1 MVVYRVKPSIQKPII
16 LLDLNTLPRY
26 ICPMS
31 SRLHIYNTL
40 TKQTEEFQPIDPPFV
55 GMYLCGPTV
64 YGDPHLGH
72 SRGAV
77 MMDVLFRYLTHSEY
91 KVRYVRNITDVG
103 HLLND
108 ADEGEDKIGKIA
120 KANKVEPMEVAQQYT
135 NAYHNALK
143 QMNVLSPSIEPRA
156 SGHIIEQIEMISEI
170 IKNGFAYESNGSV
183 YFDVLKYAD
192 TNDYGK
198 LSGRKIEDLIAGAG
212 EERRSLEGQEEKKNP
227 NDFALWKKATPEHIM
242 KWNSPWSEG
251 FPGWHIEC
259 SAMSDKYLGK
269 QFDIHAGGMDL
280 LFPHHESEIAQS
292 HSCGRSTPRYWMHN
306 NMITIN
312 GQKMAKSLNNG
323 VLIEE
328 LFSGNHHLLE
338 QAYSPMTLRFFL
350 LQAHYRSTLDFSN
363 EALQAAEKGFQRLM
377 NAAAKADGLLTS
389 ENSDMDV
396 QAWADKLYEQMN
408 NDMATPQVIATLFES
423 AKWINEIDAK
433 KLSISSED
441 KVLLK
446 NTFFNFT
453 FNILGLVNEDAGNN
467 EALDGVMNMVLDIR
481 KSAKE
486 NKDWT
491 TADKIRDGLKEA
503 GVEVMDGKEGS
514 THKLN

>member
-1 MVVYRVKPSIQKPII
+1 
-16 LLDLNTLPRY
+16 
-26 ICPMS
+26 MS
-31 SRLHIYNTL
+31 SRLHLYNSL
-40 TKQTEEFQPIDPPFV
+40 TKQTEEFKPINTPYV

-72 SRGAV
+72 SRGAI
-77 MMDVLFRYLTHSEY
+77 MMDVLFRYLTHLNF

-108 ADEGEDKIGKIA
+108 ADEGEDKIGQIA
-120 KANKVEPMEVAQQYT
+120 KANRIEPMEVAQQYT
-135 NAYHNALK
+135 NAYHHVLQ
-143 QMNVLSPSIEPRA
+143 QMNVLPPSIEPRA
-156 SGHIIEQIEMISEI
+156 SGHILEQIEMIQEI

-183 YFDVLKYAD
+183 YFDVLKYAE

-198 LSGRKIEDLIAGAG
+198 LSGRKLEDLMAGAG
-212 EERRSLEGQEEKKNP
+212 QERRNLEGQEEKKNP
-227 NDFALWKKATPEHIM
+227 NDFALWKKASKEHIM

-259 SAMSDKYLGK
+259 SAMSEKYLGK

-280 LFPHHESEIAQS
+280 LFPHHESEIAQTTA
-292 HSCGRSTPRYWMHN
+292 CGCSTPSYWIHN

-328 LFSGNHHLLE
+328 LFSGNHHLLD

-363 EALQAAEKGFQRLM
+363 EALQAAEKGFQRMM
-377 NAAAKADGLLTS
+377 NAAAKSESLPTADV
-389 ENSDMDV
+389 SDMNV
-396 QAWADKLYEQMN
+396 SAWKDKLYEQMN
-408 NDMATPQVIATLFES
+408 NDMATPQVIATLFEA

-433 KLSISSED
+433 KQTISAED
-441 KVLLK
+441 KAILHE
-446 NTFFNFT
+446 TFHVFT
-453 FNILGLVNEDAGNN
+453 FGMLGLASEAAGNN
-467 EALDGVMNMVLDIR
+467 EALNGVMKLVLDIR

-486 NKDWT
+486 NKDWPM
-491 TADKIRDGLKEA
+491 ADKIRDGLKEA
-503 GVEVMDGKEGS
+503 GVEVMDSKEGS
-514 THKLN
+514 TYKLN

>member
-1 MVVYRVKPSIQKPII
+1 
-16 LLDLNTLPRY
+16 
-26 ICPMS
+26 MS
-31 SRLHIYNTL
+31 SRLHLYNSL
-40 TKQTEEFQPIDPPFV
+40 TKQTEEFKPINTPYV

-72 SRGAV
+72 SRGAI
-77 MMDVLFRYLTHSEY
+77 MMDVLFRYLTHLNF

-108 ADEGEDKIGKIA
+108 ADEGEDKIGQIA
-120 KANKVEPMEVAQQYT
+120 KANRIEPMEVAQQYA
-135 NAYHNALK
+135 NAYHHVLQ
-143 QMNVLSPSIEPRA
+143 QMNVLPPSIEPRA
-156 SGHIIEQIEMISEI
+156 SGHILEQIEMIQEI

-183 YFDVLKYAD
+183 YFDVLKYAE

-198 LSGRKIEDLIAGAG
+198 LSGRKLEDLMAGAG
-212 EERRSLEGQEEKKNP
+212 QERRNLEGQEEKKNP
-227 NDFALWKKATPEHIM
+227 NDFALWKKASKEHIM

-259 SAMSDKYLGK
+259 SAMSEKYLGK

-280 LFPHHESEIAQS
+280 LFPHHESEIAQTTA
-292 HSCGRSTPRYWMHN
+292 CGCSTPSYWIHN

-328 LFSGNHHLLE
+328 LFSGNHHLLD

-363 EALQAAEKGFQRLM
+363 EALQAAEKGFQRMM
-377 NAAAKADGLLTS
+377 NAAAKSESLPTADV
-389 ENSDMDV
+389 SDMNV
-396 QAWADKLYEQMN
+396 SAWKDKLYEQMN
-408 NDMATPQVIATLFES
+408 NDMATPQVIATLFEA

-433 KLSISSED
+433 KQTISAED
-441 KVLLK
+441 KAILHE
-446 NTFFNFT
+446 TFHVFT
-453 FNILGLVNEDAGNN
+453 FGMLGLASEAAGNN
-467 EALDGVMNMVLDIR
+467 EALNGVMKLVLDIR
-481 KSAKE
+481 KAAKE
-486 NKDWT
+486 NKDWPM
-491 TADKIRDGLKEA
+491 ADKIRDGLKEA
-503 GVEVMDGKEGS
+503 GIEVMDGKEGS
-514 THKLN
+514 TYKLN

>member
-1 MVVYRVKPSIQKPII
+1 
-16 LLDLNTLPRY
+16 
-26 ICPMS
+26 MS
-31 SRLHIYNTL
+31 SRLHLYNSL
-40 TKQTEEFQPIDPPFV
+40 TKQTEEFKPINTPYV

-72 SRGAV
+72 SRGAI
-77 MMDVLFRYLTHSEY
+77 MMDVLFRYLTHLNF

-108 ADEGEDKIGKIA
+108 ADEGEDKIGQIA
-120 KANKVEPMEVAQQYT
+120 KANRIEPMEVAQQYA
-135 NAYHNALK
+135 NAYHHVLQ
-143 QMNVLSPSIEPRA
+143 QMNVLPPSIEPRA
-156 SGHIIEQIEMISEI
+156 SGHILEQIEMIQEI

-183 YFDVLKYAD
+183 YFDVLKYAE

-198 LSGRKIEDLIAGAG
+198 LSGRKLEDLMAGAG
-212 EERRSLEGQEEKKNP
+212 QERRNLEGQEEKKNP
-227 NDFALWKKATPEHIM
+227 NDFALWKKASKEHIM

-259 SAMSDKYLGK
+259 SAMSEKYLGK

-280 LFPHHESEIAQS
+280 LFPHHESEIAQTTA
-292 HSCGRSTPRYWMHN
+292 CGCSTPSYWIHN

-328 LFSGNHHLLE
+328 LFSGNHHLLD

-363 EALQAAEKGFQRLM
+363 EALQAAEKGFQRMM
-377 NAAAKADGLLTS
+377 NAAAKSESLPTADV
-389 ENSDMDV
+389 SDMNV
-396 QAWADKLYEQMN
+396 SAWKDKLYEQMN
-408 NDMATPQVIATLFES
+408 NDMATPQVIATLFEA

-433 KLSISSED
+433 KQTISAED
-441 KVLLK
+441 KAILHE
-446 NTFFNFT
+446 TFHVFT
-453 FNILGLVNEDAGNN
+453 FGMLGLASEAAGNN
-467 EALDGVMNMVLDIR
+467 VALNGVMKLVLDIR

-486 NKDWT
+486 NKDWP

-503 GVEVMDGKEGS
+503 GIEVMDGKEGS
-514 THKLN
+514 TYKLN

>member
-1 MVVYRVKPSIQKPII
+1 
-16 LLDLNTLPRY
+16 
-26 ICPMS
+26 MS
-31 SRLHIYNTL
+31 FRLHLYNTVS
-40 TKQTEEFQPIDPPFV
+40 KKSEEFQPLDPPFV

-77 MMDVLFRYLTHSEY
+77 MMDVLFRYLNHLDY

-120 KANKVEPMEVAQQYT
+120 KANKIEPMEVAQQYT
-135 NAYHNALK
+135 NAYHQALQK
-143 QMNVLSPSIEPRA
+143 MNVLPPSIEPRA
-156 SGHIIEQIEMISEI
+156 SGHIIEQIEMVQEI
-170 IKNGFAYESNGSV
+170 VDAGFAYESNGSV
-183 YFDVLKYAD
+183 YFDVLKYSES
-192 TNDYGK
+192 NDYGK

-212 EERRSLEGQEEKKNP
+212 EERRTLEGQSEKKNP

-259 SAMSDKYLGK
+259 SAMSDKYLGDN
-269 QFDIHAGGMDL
+269 FDIHAGGMDL

-292 HSCGRSTPRYWMHN
+292 HSCGRSTPKYWLHN

-363 EALQAAEKGFQRLM
+363 EALRAAEKGYKRLM
-377 NAAAKADGLLTS
+377 NAASKIEEIVA
-389 ENSDMDV
+389 SDQNDLDIIS
-396 QAWADKLYEQMN
+396 WKEKIYEQMDT
-408 NDMATPQVIATLFES
+408 DMATPQMVASLFEA
-423 AKWINEIDAK
+423 AKWINELSAK
-433 KLSISSED
+433 KLKID
-441 KVLLK
+441 QK
-446 NTFFNFT
+446 NKDILVATFVSFLFD
-453 FNILGLVNEDAGNN
+453 ILGLEAESDGNS
-467 EALDGVMNMVLDIR
+467 EALDGVMNLVLDIR
-481 KSAKE
+481 KSAKS
-486 NKDWT
+486 NKDWG
-491 TADKIRDGLKEA
+491 TADKIRDGLKDA
-503 GVEVMDGKEGS
+503 GIEVMDSREG
-514 THKLN
+514 TTYKLN

>member
-1 MVVYRVKPSIQKPII
+1 
-16 LLDLNTLPRY
+16 
-26 ICPMS
+26 MS
-31 SRLHIYNTL
+31 SRLHLYNSL
-40 TKQTEEFQPIDPPFV
+40 TKQTEEFKPINTPYV

-72 SRGAV
+72 SRGAI
-77 MMDVLFRYLTHSEY
+77 MMDVLFRYLTHLNF

-108 ADEGEDKIGKIA
+108 ADEGEDKIGQIA
-120 KANKVEPMEVAQQYT
+120 KANRIEPMEVAQQYT
-135 NAYHNALK
+135 NAYHHVLQ
-143 QMNVLSPSIEPRA
+143 QMNVLPPSIEPRA
-156 SGHIIEQIEMISEI
+156 SGHILEQIEMIQEI

-183 YFDVLKYAD
+183 YFDVLKYAE

-198 LSGRKIEDLIAGAG
+198 LSGRKLEDLMAGAG
-212 EERRSLEGQEEKKNP
+212 QERRNLEGQEEKKNP
-227 NDFALWKKATPEHIM
+227 NDFALWKKASKEHIM

-259 SAMSDKYLGK
+259 SAMSEKYLGK

-280 LFPHHESEIAQS
+280 LFPHHESEIAQTTA
-292 HSCGRSTPRYWMHN
+292 CGCSTPSYWIHN

-328 LFSGNHHLLE
+328 LFSGNHHLLD

-363 EALQAAEKGFQRLM
+363 EALQAAEKGFQRMM
-377 NAAAKADGLLTS
+377 NAAAKSESLPTADV
-389 ENSDMDV
+389 SDMNV
-396 QAWADKLYEQMN
+396 SAWKDKLYEQMN
-408 NDMATPQVIATLFES
+408 NDMATPQVIATLFEA

-433 KLSISSED
+433 KQMISAED
-441 KVLLK
+441 KAILHE
-446 NTFFNFT
+446 TFHVIT
-453 FNILGLVNEDAGNN
+453 YGMLGLASEAAGNN
-467 EALDGVMNMVLDIR
+467 EALNGVMKLVLDIR

-486 NKDWT
+486 NKDWPM
-491 TADKIRDGLKEA
+491 ADKIRDGLKEA
-503 GVEVMDGKEGS
+503 GIEVMDGKEGS
-514 THKLN
+514 TYKLN

>member
-1 MVVYRVKPSIQKPII
+1 
-16 LLDLNTLPRY
+16 
-26 ICPMS
+26 MS
-31 SRLHIYNTL
+31 SRLHLYNSL
-40 TKQTEEFQPIDPPFV
+40 TKQTEEFKPINTPYV

-72 SRGAV
+72 SRGAI
-77 MMDVLFRYLTHSEY
+77 MMDVLFRYLTHLNF

-108 ADEGEDKIGKIA
+108 ADEGEDKIGQIA
-120 KANKVEPMEVAQQYT
+120 KANRIEPMEVAQQYA
-135 NAYHNALK
+135 NAYHHVLQ
-143 QMNVLSPSIEPRA
+143 QMNVLPPSIEPRA
-156 SGHIIEQIEMISEI
+156 SGHILEQIEMIQEI

-183 YFDVLKYAD
+183 YFDVLKYAE

-198 LSGRKIEDLIAGAG
+198 LSGRKLEDLMAGAG
-212 EERRSLEGQEEKKNP
+212 QERRNLEGQEEKKNP
-227 NDFALWKKATPEHIM
+227 NDFALWKKASKEHIM

-259 SAMSDKYLGK
+259 SAMSEKYLGK

-280 LFPHHESEIAQS
+280 LFPHHESEIAQTTA
-292 HSCGRSTPRYWMHN
+292 CGCSTPSYWIHN

-328 LFSGNHHLLE
+328 LFSGNHHLLD

-363 EALQAAEKGFQRLM
+363 EALQAAEKGFQRMM
-377 NAAAKADGLLTS
+377 NAAAKSESLPTADV
-389 ENSDMDV
+389 SDMNV
-396 QAWADKLYEQMN
+396 SAWKDKLYEQMN
-408 NDMATPQVIATLFES
+408 NDMATPQVIATLFEA

-433 KLSISSED
+433 KQMISAED
-441 KVLLK
+441 KAILHE
-446 NTFFNFT
+446 TFHVFT
-453 FNILGLVNEDAGNN
+453 FGMLGLASEAAGNN
-467 EALDGVMNMVLDIR
+467 EALNGVMKLVLDIR

-486 NKDWT
+486 NKDWPM
-491 TADKIRDGLKEA
+491 ADKIRDGLKEA
-503 GVEVMDGKEGS
+503 GIEVMDGKEGS
-514 THKLN
+514 TYKLN

>member
-1 MVVYRVKPSIQKPII
+1 
-16 LLDLNTLPRY
+16 
-26 ICPMS
+26 MS
-31 SRLHIYNTL
+31 SRLHLYNSL
-40 TKQTEEFQPIDPPFV
+40 TKQTEEFKPINTPYV

-72 SRGAV
+72 SRGAI
-77 MMDVLFRYLTHSEY
+77 MMDVLFRYLTHLNF

-108 ADEGEDKIGKIA
+108 ADEGEDKIGQIA
-120 KANKVEPMEVAQQYT
+120 KANRIEPMEVAQQYT
-135 NAYHNALK
+135 NAYHHVLQ
-143 QMNVLSPSIEPRA
+143 QMNVLPPSIEPRA
-156 SGHIIEQIEMISEI
+156 SGHILEQIEMIQEI

-183 YFDVLKYAD
+183 YFDVLKYAE

-198 LSGRKIEDLIAGAG
+198 LSGRKLEDLMAGAG
-212 EERRSLEGQEEKKNP
+212 QERRNLEGQEEKKNP
-227 NDFALWKKATPEHIM
+227 NDFALWKKASKEHIM

-259 SAMSDKYLGK
+259 SAMSEKYLGK

-280 LFPHHESEIAQS
+280 LFPHHESEIAQTTA
-292 HSCGRSTPRYWMHN
+292 CGCSTPSYWIHN

-328 LFSGNHHLLE
+328 LFSGNHHLLD

-363 EALQAAEKGFQRLM
+363 EALQAAEKGFQRMM
-377 NAAAKADGLLTS
+377 NAAAKSESLPTADV
-389 ENSDMDV
+389 SDMNV
-396 QAWADKLYEQMN
+396 SAWKDKLYEQMN
-408 NDMATPQVIATLFES
+408 NDMATPQVIATLFEA

-433 KLSISSED
+433 KQMISAED
-441 KVLLK
+441 KAILHE
-446 NTFFNFT
+446 TFHVFT
-453 FNILGLVNEDAGNN
+453 FGMLGLASEAAGNN
-467 EALDGVMNMVLDIR
+467 EALNGVMKLVLDIR

-486 NKDWT
+486 NKDWPM
-491 TADKIRDGLKEA
+491 ADKIRDGLKEA

-514 THKLN
+514 TYKLN

>member
-1 MVVYRVKPSIQKPII
+1 
-16 LLDLNTLPRY
+16 
-26 ICPMS
+26 MS
-31 SRLHIYNTL
+31 SRLHLYNSL
-40 TKQTEEFQPIDPPFV
+40 TKQTEEFKPINTPYV

-72 SRGAV
+72 SRGAI
-77 MMDVLFRYLTHSEY
+77 MMDVLFRYLTHLNF

-108 ADEGEDKIGKIA
+108 ADEGEDKIGQIA
-120 KANKVEPMEVAQQYT
+120 KANRIEPMEVAQQYT
-135 NAYHNALK
+135 NAYHHVLQ
-143 QMNVLSPSIEPRA
+143 QMNVLPPSIEPRA
-156 SGHIIEQIEMISEI
+156 SGHILEQIEMIQEI

-183 YFDVLKYAD
+183 YFDVLKYAE

-198 LSGRKIEDLIAGAG
+198 LSGRKLEDLMAGAG
-212 EERRSLEGQEEKKNP
+212 QERRNLEGQEEKKNP
-227 NDFALWKKATPEHIM
+227 NDFALWKKASKEHIM

-259 SAMSDKYLGK
+259 SAMSEKYLGK

-280 LFPHHESEIAQS
+280 LFPHHESEIAQTTA
-292 HSCGRSTPRYWMHN
+292 CGCSTPSYWIHN

-328 LFSGNHHLLE
+328 LFSGNHHLLD

-363 EALQAAEKGFQRLM
+363 EALQAAEKGFQRMM
-377 NAAAKADGLLTS
+377 NAAAKSESLPTADV
-389 ENSDMDV
+389 SDMNV
-396 QAWADKLYEQMN
+396 SAWKDKLYEQMN
-408 NDMATPQVIATLFES
+408 NDMATPQVIATLFEA

-433 KLSISSED
+433 KQTISAED
-441 KVLLK
+441 KAILHE
-446 NTFFNFT
+446 TFHVFT
-453 FNILGLVNEDAGNN
+453 FGMLGLASEAAGNN
-467 EALDGVMNMVLDIR
+467 EALNGVMKLVLDIR
-481 KSAKE
+481 KSAKV
-486 NKDWT
+486 NKDWPM
-491 TADKIRDGLKEA
+491 ADKIRDGLKEA
-503 GVEVMDGKEGS
+503 GIEVMDGKEGS
-514 THKLN
+514 TYKLN

>member
-1 MVVYRVKPSIQKPII
+1 
-16 LLDLNTLPRY
+16 
-26 ICPMS
+26 MS
-31 SRLHIYNTL
+31 SRLHLYNSL
-40 TKQTEEFQPIDPPFV
+40 TKQTEEFKPINTPYV

-72 SRGAV
+72 SRGAI
-77 MMDVLFRYLTHSEY
+77 MMDVLFRYLTHLNF

-108 ADEGEDKIGKIA
+108 ADEGEDKIGQIA
-120 KANKVEPMEVAQQYT
+120 KANRIEPMEVAQQYT
-135 NAYHNALK
+135 NAYHHVLQ
-143 QMNVLSPSIEPRA
+143 QMNVLPPSIEPRA
-156 SGHIIEQIEMISEI
+156 SGHILEQIEMIQEI

-183 YFDVLKYAD
+183 YFDVLKYAE

-198 LSGRKIEDLIAGAG
+198 LSGRKLEDLMAGAG
-212 EERRSLEGQEEKKNP
+212 QERRNLEGQEEKKNP
-227 NDFALWKKATPEHIM
+227 NDFALWKKASKEHIM

-259 SAMSDKYLGK
+259 SAMSEKYLGK

-280 LFPHHESEIAQS
+280 LFPHHESEIAQTTA
-292 HSCGRSTPRYWMHN
+292 CGCSTPSYWIHN

-328 LFSGNHHLLE
+328 LFSGNHHLLD

-363 EALQAAEKGFQRLM
+363 EALQAAEKGFQRMM
-377 NAAAKADGLLTS
+377 NAAAKSESLPTADV
-389 ENSDMDV
+389 SDMNV
-396 QAWADKLYEQMN
+396 SAWKDKLYEQMN
-408 NDMATPQVIATLFES
+408 NDMATPQVIATLFEA

-433 KLSISSED
+433 KQMISAED
-441 KVLLK
+441 KAILHE
-446 NTFFNFT
+446 TFHVFT
-453 FNILGLVNEDAGNN
+453 FGMLGLASEAAGNN
-467 EALDGVMNMVLDIR
+467 EALNGVMKLVLDIR

-486 NKDWT
+486 NKDWPM
-491 TADKIRDGLKEA
+491 ADKIRDGLKEA
-503 GVEVMDGKEGS
+503 GVEVMDSKDGS
-514 THKLN
+514 TYKLN

>member
-1 MVVYRVKPSIQKPII
+1 
-16 LLDLNTLPRY
+16 
-26 ICPMS
+26 MS
-31 SRLHIYNTL
+31 SRLHLYNSL
-40 TKQTEEFQPIDPPFV
+40 TKQTEEFKPINTPYV

-72 SRGAV
+72 SRGAI
-77 MMDVLFRYLTHSEY
+77 MMDVLFRYLTHLNF

-108 ADEGEDKIGKIA
+108 ADEGEDKIGQIA
-120 KANKVEPMEVAQQYT
+120 KANRIEPMEVAQQYT
-135 NAYHNALK
+135 NAYHHVLQ
-143 QMNVLSPSIEPRA
+143 QMNVLPPSIEPRA
-156 SGHIIEQIEMISEI
+156 SGHILEQIEMIQEI

-183 YFDVLKYAD
+183 YFDVLKYAE

-198 LSGRKIEDLIAGAG
+198 LSGRKLEDLMAGAG
-212 EERRSLEGQEEKKNP
+212 QERRNLEGQEEKKNP
-227 NDFALWKKATPEHIM
+227 NDFALWKKASKEHIM

-259 SAMSDKYLGK
+259 SAMSEKYLGK

-280 LFPHHESEIAQS
+280 LFPHHESEIAQTTA
-292 HSCGRSTPRYWMHN
+292 CGCSTPSYWIHN

-328 LFSGNHHLLE
+328 LFSGNHHLLD

-363 EALQAAEKGFQRLM
+363 EALQAAEKGFQRMM
-377 NAAAKADGLLTS
+377 NAAAKSESLPTADV
-389 ENSDMDV
+389 SDMNV
-396 QAWADKLYEQMN
+396 SAWKDKLYEQMN
-408 NDMATPQVIATLFES
+408 NDMATPQVIATLFEA

-433 KLSISSED
+433 KQMISAED
-441 KVLLK
+441 KAILHE
-446 NTFFNFT
+446 TFHVFT
-453 FNILGLVNEDAGNN
+453 FGMLGLASEAAGNN
-467 EALDGVMNMVLDIR
+467 EALNGVMKLVLDIR

-486 NKDWT
+486 NKDWL

-514 THKLN
+514 TYKLN

>member
-1 MVVYRVKPSIQKPII
+1 
-16 LLDLNTLPRY
+16 
-26 ICPMS
+26 MS
-31 SRLHIYNTL
+31 SRLHLYNSL
-40 TKQTEEFQPIDPPFV
+40 TKQTEEFKPINTPYV

-72 SRGAV
+72 SRGAI
-77 MMDVLFRYLTHSEY
+77 MMDVLFRYLTHLNF

-108 ADEGEDKIGKIA
+108 ADEGEDKIGQIA
-120 KANKVEPMEVAQQYT
+120 KANRIEPMEVAQQYA
-135 NAYHNALK
+135 NAYHHVLQ
-143 QMNVLSPSIEPRA
+143 QMNVLPPSIEPRA
-156 SGHIIEQIEMISEI
+156 SGHILEQIEMIQEI

-183 YFDVLKYAD
+183 YFDVLNYAE

-198 LSGRKIEDLIAGAG
+198 LSGRKLEDLMAGAG
-212 EERRSLEGQEEKKNP
+212 QERRNLEGQEEKKNP
-227 NDFALWKKATPEHIM
+227 NDFALWKKASKEHIM

-259 SAMSDKYLGK
+259 SAMSEKYLGK

-280 LFPHHESEIAQS
+280 LFPHHESEIAQTTA
-292 HSCGRSTPRYWMHN
+292 CGCSTPSYWIHN

-328 LFSGNHHLLE
+328 LFSGNHHLLD

-363 EALQAAEKGFQRLM
+363 EALQAAEKGFQRMM
-377 NAAAKADGLLTS
+377 NAAAKSESLPTADV
-389 ENSDMDV
+389 SDMNV
-396 QAWADKLYEQMN
+396 SAWKDKLYEQMN
-408 NDMATPQVIATLFES
+408 NDMATPQVIATLFEA

-433 KLSISSED
+433 KRMISAED
-441 KVLLK
+441 KAILHE
-446 NTFFNFT
+446 TFHEFT
-453 FNILGLVNEDAGNN
+453 FGVLGLVSEATGNN
-467 EALDGVMNMVLDIR
+467 EALNGVMKLVLDIR

-486 NKDWT
+486 NKDWP

-503 GVEVMDGKEGS
+503 GIEVMDGKEGS
-514 THKLN
+514 TYKLN

>member
-1 MVVYRVKPSIQKPII
+1 
-16 LLDLNTLPRY
+16 
-26 ICPMS
+26 
-31 SRLHIYNTL
+31 
-40 TKQTEEFQPIDPPFV
+40 
-55 GMYLCGPTV
+55 
-64 YGDPHLGH
+64 
-72 SRGAV
+72 
-77 MMDVLFRYLTHSEY
+77 MMDVLFRYLQHSDY

-108 ADEGEDKIGKIA
+108 ADDGEDKIGKIA

-143 QMNVLSPSIEPRA
+143 QMNVLPPSIEPRA

-170 IKNGFAYESNGSV
+170 IENGFAYESNGSV

-192 TNDYGK
+192 SNDYGK

-292 HSCGRSTPRYWMHN
+292 HSCGRSTPKYWIHN

-377 NAAAKADGLLTS
+377 NAAAKADGLS
-389 ENSDMDV
+389 ISDSSDMNV

-408 NDMATPQVIATLFES
+408 NDMATPQVIATLFEA
-423 AKWINEIDAK
+423 AKWINEIDAR
-433 KLSISSED
+433 KLSITADD
-441 KVLLK
+441 KELLK
-446 NTFFNFT
+446 NTFFNYT

-514 THKLN
+514 TYKLN

>member
-1 MVVYRVKPSIQKPII
+1 
-16 LLDLNTLPRY
+16 
-26 ICPMS
+26 MS
-31 SRLHIYNTL
+31 SRLHLYNSL
-40 TKQTEEFQPIDPPFV
+40 TKQTEEFKPINTPYV

-72 SRGAV
+72 SRGAI
-77 MMDVLFRYLTHSEY
+77 MMDVLFRYLTHLNF

-108 ADEGEDKIGKIA
+108 ADEGEDKIGQIA
-120 KANKVEPMEVAQQYT
+120 KANRIEPMEVAQQYA
-135 NAYHNALK
+135 NAYHHVLQ
-143 QMNVLSPSIEPRA
+143 QMNVLPPSIEPRA
-156 SGHIIEQIEMISEI
+156 SGHILEQIEMIQEI

-183 YFDVLKYAD
+183 YFDVLKYAE

-198 LSGRKIEDLIAGAG
+198 LSGRKLEDLMAGAG
-212 EERRSLEGQEEKKNP
+212 QERRNLEGQEEKKNP
-227 NDFALWKKATPEHIM
+227 NDFALWKKASKEHIM

-259 SAMSDKYLGK
+259 SAMSEKYLGK

-280 LFPHHESEIAQS
+280 LFPHHESEIAQTTA
-292 HSCGRSTPRYWMHN
+292 CGCSTPSYWIHN

-328 LFSGNHHLLE
+328 LFSGNHHLLD

-363 EALQAAEKGFQRLM
+363 EALQAAEKGFQRMM
-377 NAAAKADGLLTS
+377 NAAAKSESLPTADV
-389 ENSDMDV
+389 SDMNV
-396 QAWADKLYEQMN
+396 SAWKDKLYEQMN
-408 NDMATPQVIATLFES
+408 NDMATPQVIATLFEA

-433 KLSISSED
+433 KQTISAED
-441 KVLLK
+441 KAILHE
-446 NTFFNFT
+446 TFHVFT
-453 FNILGLVNEDAGNN
+453 FGMLGLASEAAGNN
-467 EALDGVMNMVLDIR
+467 EALNGVMKLVLDIR

-486 NKDWT
+486 NKDWP

-514 THKLN
+514 TYKLN

>member
-1 MVVYRVKPSIQKPII
+1 
-16 LLDLNTLPRY
+16 
-26 ICPMS
+26 MS
-31 SRLHIYNTL
+31 SRLHLYNSL
-40 TKQTEEFQPIDPPFV
+40 TKQTEEFKPINTPYV

-72 SRGAV
+72 SRGAI
-77 MMDVLFRYLTHSEY
+77 MMDVLFRYLTHLNF

-108 ADEGEDKIGKIA
+108 ADEGEDKIGQIA
-120 KANKVEPMEVAQQYT
+120 KANRIEPMEVAQQYT
-135 NAYHNALK
+135 NAYHHVLQ
-143 QMNVLSPSIEPRA
+143 QMNVLPPSIEPRA
-156 SGHIIEQIEMISEI
+156 SGHILEQIEMIQEI

-183 YFDVLKYAD
+183 YFDVLKYAE

-198 LSGRKIEDLIAGAG
+198 LSGRKLEDLMAGAG
-212 EERRSLEGQEEKKNP
+212 QERRNLEGQEEKKNP
-227 NDFALWKKATPEHIM
+227 NDFALWKKASKEHIM
-242 KWNSPWSEG
+242 KWNSPWSKG

-259 SAMSDKYLGK
+259 SAMSEKYLGK

-280 LFPHHESEIAQS
+280 LFPHHESEIAQTTA
-292 HSCGRSTPRYWMHN
+292 CGCSTPSYWIHN

-328 LFSGNHHLLE
+328 LFSGNHHLLD

-363 EALQAAEKGFQRLM
+363 EALQAAEKGFQRMM
-377 NAAAKADGLLTS
+377 NAAAKSESLPTADV
-389 ENSDMDV
+389 SDMNV
-396 QAWADKLYEQMN
+396 SAWKDKLYEQMN
-408 NDMATPQVIATLFES
+408 NDMATPQVIATLFEA

-433 KLSISSED
+433 KQMISAED
-441 KVLLK
+441 KAILHE
-446 NTFFNFT
+446 TFHVFT
-453 FNILGLVNEDAGNN
+453 FGMLGLASEAAGNN
-467 EALDGVMNMVLDIR
+467 EALNGVMKLVLDIR

-486 NKDWT
+486 NKDWPM
-491 TADKIRDGLKEA
+491 ADKIRDGLKEA
-503 GVEVMDGKEGS
+503 GIEVMDGKEGS
-514 THKLN
+514 TYKLN

>member
-1 MVVYRVKPSIQKPII
+1 
-16 LLDLNTLPRY
+16 
-26 ICPMS
+26 MS
-31 SRLHIYNTL
+31 SGLKLYNTL
-40 TKQTEEFQPIDPPFV
+40 SKQTEVFEPISPPFV

-77 MMDVLFRYLTHSEY
+77 LMDVLFRYLTHLEY

-108 ADEGEDKIGKIA
+108 ADEGEDKIGRIA
-120 KANKVEPMEVAQQYT
+120 KLDKIEPMEVVQKYT
-135 NAYHNALK
+135 NAYHTALQK
-143 QMNVLSPSIEPRA
+143 MNILPPSIEPRA
-156 SGHIIEQIEMISEI
+156 SGHLIEQIEMIEEI

-183 YFDVLKYAD
+183 YFDVIKYAE
-192 TNDYGK
+192 TNDYGS
-198 LSGRKIEDLIAGAG
+198 LSGRKLEDLIAGAG
-212 EERRSLEGQEEKKNP
+212 EERRSLEGQEEKRSP
-227 NDFALWKKATPEHIM
+227 NDFALWKKASPEHIM

-259 SAMSDKYLGK
+259 SAMSAKYLGQ

-292 HSCGRSTPRYWMHN
+292 KACNHTAPAKYWMHN

-363 EALQAAEKGFQRLM
+363 EALQAAEKGYKRLM
-377 NAAAKADGLLTS
+377 NAAKKVKDLPVSQTS
-389 ENSDMDV
+389 EVDTT
-396 QAWADKLYEQMN
+396 AWKAKLYEAMN
-408 NDMATPQVIATLFES
+408 EDLATPQVVATLFES
-423 AKWINEIDAK
+423 AKWINEIDANK
-433 KLSISSED
+433 MTISSEH
-441 KVLLK
+441 KQVLAD
-446 NTFFNFT
+446 TFTT
-453 FNILGLVNEDAGNN
+453 FVFDVLGLKPEEEGNTNTLDA
-467 EALDGVMNMVLDIR
+467 VMQMVIDLR
-481 KSAKE
+481 AQAKA
-486 NKDWT
+486 NKDWA
-491 TADKIRDGLKEA
+491 TADKIRNELMEA
-503 GVEVMDGKEGS
+503 GIELMDSREGTS
-514 THKLN
+514 YKLN

>member
-1 MVVYRVKPSIQKPII
+1 
-16 LLDLNTLPRY
+16 
-26 ICPMS
+26 MS

-40 TKQTEEFQPIDPPFV
+40 TKQIEEFQPAEPPFV

-77 MMDVLFRYLTHSEY
+77 MMDVLFRYLQHLDY

-120 KANKVEPMEVAQQYT
+120 KANKLEPMEVAQQYT
-135 NAYHNALK
+135 NAYHHALQK
-143 QMNVLSPSIEPRA
+143 MNVLPPSIEPRA
-156 SGHIIEQIEMISEI
+156 SGHILEQIEMIQEI
-170 IKNGFAYESNGSV
+170 ISNGFAYESNGSV
-183 YFDVLKYAD
+183 YFDVLQYAES
-192 TNDYGK
+192 NNYGK
-198 LSGRKIEDLIAGAG
+198 LSGRKLEDLIAGAG
-212 EERRSLEGQEEKKNP
+212 EERRTLEGQDEKKNL

-259 SAMSDKYLGK
+259 SAMSGKYLGK

-292 HSCGRSTPRYWMHN
+292 TACNHTTPAKYWMHN

-328 LFSGNHHLLE
+328 LFAGNHHLLE

-363 EALQAAEKGFQRLM
+363 EALQGSEKGCERLL
-377 NAAAKADGLLTS
+377 NASAKTETLPIA
-389 ENSDMDV
+389 NISDINV
-396 QAWADKLYEQMN
+396 HEWADKLYAQMN
-408 NDMATPQVIATLFES
+408 DDLATPQVIATLFEA
-423 AKWINEIDAK
+423 AKWINEIAAK
-433 KLSISSED
+433 KMKITSED
-441 KVLLK
+441 RTKLHA
-446 NTFFNFT
+446 TFHT
-453 FNILGLVNEDAGNN
+453 FIFDILGLVSEDQGNN
-467 EALDGVMNMVLDIR
+467 DALDGVMNLMLDIR
-481 KSAKE
+481 KTAKE

-491 TADKIRDGLKEA
+491 TADKIRDGLKAA

-514 THKLN
+514 TYKLS

>member
-1 MVVYRVKPSIQKPII
+1 
-16 LLDLNTLPRY
+16 
-26 ICPMS
+26 MS
-31 SRLHIYNTL
+31 SRLHLYNSL
-40 TKQTEEFQPIDPPFV
+40 TKQTEEFKPINTPYV

-72 SRGAV
+72 SRGAI
-77 MMDVLFRYLTHSEY
+77 MMDVLFRYLTHLNF

-108 ADEGEDKIGKIA
+108 ADEGEDKIGQIA
-120 KANKVEPMEVAQQYT
+120 KANRIEPMEVAQQYA
-135 NAYHNALK
+135 NAYHHVLQ
-143 QMNVLSPSIEPRA
+143 QMNVLPPSIEPRA
-156 SGHIIEQIEMISEI
+156 SGHILEQIEMIQEI

-183 YFDVLKYAD
+183 YFDVLKYAE

-198 LSGRKIEDLIAGAG
+198 LSGRKLEDLMAGAG
-212 EERRSLEGQEEKKNP
+212 QERRNLEGQEEKKNP
-227 NDFALWKKATPEHIM
+227 NDFALWKKASKEHIM

-259 SAMSDKYLGK
+259 SAMSEKYLGK

-280 LFPHHESEIAQS
+280 LFPHHESEIAQTTA
-292 HSCGRSTPRYWMHN
+292 CGCSTPSYWIHN

-328 LFSGNHHLLE
+328 LFSGNHHLLD

-363 EALQAAEKGFQRLM
+363 EALQAAEKGFQRMM
-377 NAAAKADGLLTS
+377 NAAAKSESLPTADV
-389 ENSDMDV
+389 SDMNV
-396 QAWADKLYEQMN
+396 SAWKDKLYEQMN
-408 NDMATPQVIATLFES
+408 NDMATPQVIATLFEA

-433 KLSISSED
+433 KQTISAED
-441 KVLLK
+441 KAILHE
-446 NTFFNFT
+446 TFHVFT
-453 FNILGLVNEDAGNN
+453 FGMLGLASEAAGNN
-467 EALDGVMNMVLDIR
+467 EALNGVMKLVLDIR

-486 NKDWT
+486 NKDWPM
-491 TADKIRDGLKEA
+491 ADKIRDGLKEA
-503 GVEVMDGKEGS
+503 GIEVMDGKEGS
-514 THKLN
+514 TYKLN

>member
-1 MVVYRVKPSIQKPII
+1 
-16 LLDLNTLPRY
+16 
-26 ICPMS
+26 MS
-31 SRLHIYNTL
+31 SRLHLYNSL
-40 TKQTEEFQPIDPPFV
+40 TKQTEEFKPINTPYV

-72 SRGAV
+72 SRGAI
-77 MMDVLFRYLTHSEY
+77 MMDVLFRYLTHLNF

-108 ADEGEDKIGKIA
+108 ADEGEDKIGQIA
-120 KANKVEPMEVAQQYT
+120 KANRIEPMEVAQQYT
-135 NAYHNALK
+135 NAYHHVLQ
-143 QMNVLSPSIEPRA
+143 QMNVLPPSIEPRA
-156 SGHIIEQIEMISEI
+156 SGHILEQIEMIQEI

-183 YFDVLKYAD
+183 YFDVLNYAE

-198 LSGRKIEDLIAGAG
+198 LSGRKLEDLMAGAG
-212 EERRSLEGQEEKKNP
+212 QERRNLEGQEEKKNP
-227 NDFALWKKATPEHIM
+227 NDFALWKKASKEHIM

-259 SAMSDKYLGK
+259 SAMSEKYLGK

-280 LFPHHESEIAQS
+280 LFPHHESEIAQTTA
-292 HSCGRSTPRYWMHN
+292 CGCSTPSYWIHN

-328 LFSGNHHLLE
+328 LFSGNHHLLD

-363 EALQAAEKGFQRLM
+363 EALQAAEKGFQRMM
-377 NAAAKADGLLTS
+377 NAAAKSESLPTADV
-389 ENSDMDV
+389 SDMNV
-396 QAWADKLYEQMN
+396 SAWKDKLYEQMN
-408 NDMATPQVIATLFES
+408 NDMATPQVIATLFEA

-433 KLSISSED
+433 KQTISAED
-441 KVLLK
+441 KAILHE
-446 NTFFNFT
+446 TFHVFT
-453 FNILGLVNEDAGNN
+453 FGMLGLASEAAGNN
-467 EALDGVMNMVLDIR
+467 EALNGVMKLVLDIR

-486 NKDWT
+486 NKDWPM
-491 TADKIRDGLKEA
+491 ADKIRDGLKEA
-503 GVEVMDGKEGS
+503 GIEVMDGKEGS
-514 THKLN
+514 TYKLN

>member
-1 MVVYRVKPSIQKPII
+1 
-16 LLDLNTLPRY
+16 
-26 ICPMS
+26 MS
-31 SRLHIYNTL
+31 SRLHLYNSL
-40 TKQTEEFQPIDPPFV
+40 TKQTEEFKPINTPYV

-72 SRGAV
+72 SRGAI
-77 MMDVLFRYLTHSEY
+77 MMDVLFRYLTHLNF

-108 ADEGEDKIGKIA
+108 ADEGEDKIGQIA
-120 KANKVEPMEVAQQYT
+120 KANRIEPMEVAQQYT
-135 NAYHNALK
+135 NAYHHVLQ
-143 QMNVLSPSIEPRA
+143 QMNVLPPSIEPRA
-156 SGHIIEQIEMISEI
+156 SGHILEQIEMIQEI

-183 YFDVLKYAD
+183 YFDVLKYAE

-198 LSGRKIEDLIAGAG
+198 LSGRKLEDLMAGAG
-212 EERRSLEGQEEKKNP
+212 QERRNLEGQEEKKNP
-227 NDFALWKKATPEHIM
+227 NDFALWKKASKEHIM

-259 SAMSDKYLGK
+259 SAMSEKYLGK
-269 QFDIHAGGMDL
+269 QFDIHAGGLDL
-280 LFPHHESEIAQS
+280 LFPHHESEIAQTTA
-292 HSCGRSTPRYWMHN
+292 CGCSTPSYWIHN

-328 LFSGNHHLLE
+328 LFSGNHHLLD

-363 EALQAAEKGFQRLM
+363 EALQAAEKGFQRMM
-377 NAAAKADGLLTS
+377 NAAAKSESLPTADV
-389 ENSDMDV
+389 SDMNV
-396 QAWADKLYEQMN
+396 SAWKDKLYEQMN
-408 NDMATPQVIATLFES
+408 NDMATPQVIATLFEA

-433 KLSISSED
+433 KQMISAED
-441 KVLLK
+441 KAILHE
-446 NTFFNFT
+446 TFHVFT
-453 FNILGLVNEDAGNN
+453 FGMLGLASEAAGNN
-467 EALDGVMNMVLDIR
+467 EALNGVMKLVLDIR

-486 NKDWT
+486 NKDWPM
-491 TADKIRDGLKEA
+491 ADKIRDGLKEA
-503 GVEVMDGKEGS
+503 GVEVMDSKDGS
-514 THKLN
+514 TYKLN

>member
-1 MVVYRVKPSIQKPII
+1 
-16 LLDLNTLPRY
+16 
-26 ICPMS
+26 MS
-31 SRLHIYNTL
+31 SGLKLYNTL
-40 TKQTEEFQPIDPPFV
+40 SKKVEEFKPINPPFV

-77 MMDVLFRYLTHSEY
+77 LMDVLFRYLRHLEF

-108 ADEGEDKIGKIA
+108 ADEGEDKIGRIA
-120 KANKVEPMEVAQQYT
+120 KLDKIEPMEVVQKYS
-135 NAYHNALK
+135 NAYHEALRA
-143 QMNVLSPSIEPRA
+143 MNVLSPSIEPRA
-156 SGHIIEQIEMISEI
+156 SGHIIEQIEMIEKI
-170 IKNGFAYESNGSV
+170 VEKGFAYVSNGSV

-192 TNDYGK
+192 AEDYGL

-212 EERRSLEGQEEKKNP
+212 EERRSLEGQEEKQNP

-259 SAMSDKYLGK
+259 SAMSTKYLGK

-292 HSCGRSTPRYWMHN
+292 SVCNDCNPAKYWIHN

-323 VLIEE
+323 VLIHE
-328 LFSGNHHLLE
+328 LFSGDHHLLE

-363 EALQAAEKGFQRLM
+363 EALQASEKGFKRLM
-377 NAAAKADGLLTS
+377 SASSKLTGLVTS
-389 ENSDMDV
+389 QTSDMNVGD
-396 QAWADKLYEQMN
+396 WRNKLYQMM
-408 NDMATPQVIATLFES
+408 DEDLGTPQVIASLFDAS
-423 AKWINEIDAK
+423 KWINAIDAK
-433 KLSISSED
+433 SMKISAED
-441 KVLLK
+441 KDVLES
-446 NTFFNFT
+446 T
-453 FNILGLVNEDAGNN
+453 FNAFVFDILGLQNEEEDNNQHLDAVMQMVIEIRN
-467 EALDGVMNMVLDIR
+467 EA
-481 KSAKE
+481 KA
-486 NKDWT
+486 NKDWS
-491 TADKIRDGLKEA
+491 TADKIRDDLNSA
-503 GVEVMDGKEGS
+503 GIEVMDGKEGS
-514 THKLN
+514 TYKTK

>member
-1 MVVYRVKPSIQKPII
+1 
-16 LLDLNTLPRY
+16 
-26 ICPMS
+26 MS
-31 SRLHIYNTL
+31 SRLHLYNSL
-40 TKQTEEFQPIDPPFV
+40 TKQTEEFKPINTPYV

-72 SRGAV
+72 SRGAI
-77 MMDVLFRYLTHSEY
+77 MMDVLFRYLTHLNF

-108 ADEGEDKIGKIA
+108 ADEGEDKIGQIA
-120 KANKVEPMEVAQQYT
+120 KANRIEPMEVAQQYT
-135 NAYHNALK
+135 NAYHHVLQ
-143 QMNVLSPSIEPRA
+143 QMNVLPPSIEPRA
-156 SGHIIEQIEMISEI
+156 SGHILEQIEMIQEI

-183 YFDVLKYAD
+183 YFDVLKYAE

-198 LSGRKIEDLIAGAG
+198 LSGRKLEDLMAGAG
-212 EERRSLEGQEEKKNP
+212 QERRNLEGQEEKKNP
-227 NDFALWKKATPEHIM
+227 NDFALWKKASKEHIM

-259 SAMSDKYLGK
+259 SAMSEKYLGK

-280 LFPHHESEIAQS
+280 LFPHHESEIAQTTA
-292 HSCGRSTPRYWMHN
+292 CGCSTPSYWIHN

-328 LFSGNHHLLE
+328 LFSGNHHLLD

-363 EALQAAEKGFQRLM
+363 EALQAAEKGFQRMM
-377 NAAAKADGLLTS
+377 NAAAKSESLPTADV
-389 ENSDMDV
+389 SDMNV
-396 QAWADKLYEQMN
+396 SAWKDKLYEQMN
-408 NDMATPQVIATLFES
+408 NDMATPQVIATLFEA

-433 KLSISSED
+433 KQTISAED
-441 KVLLK
+441 KAILHE
-446 NTFFNFT
+446 TFHVFT
-453 FNILGLVNEDAGNN
+453 FGMLGLASEAAGNN
-467 EALDGVMNMVLDIR
+467 EALNGVMKLVLDIR

-486 NKDWT
+486 NKDWP

-503 GVEVMDGKEGS
+503 GIEVMDGKEGS
-514 THKLN
+514 TYKLN

>member
-1 MVVYRVKPSIQKPII
+1 
-16 LLDLNTLPRY
+16 
-26 ICPMS
+26 MS
-31 SRLHIYNTL
+31 SRLHLYNTVS
-40 TKQTEEFQPIDPPFV
+40 KKSEEFQPLDPPFV

-77 MMDVLFRYLTHSEY
+77 MMDVLFRYLNHLDY

-120 KANKVEPMEVAQQYT
+120 KANKIEPMEVAQQYT
-135 NAYHNALK
+135 NAYHQALQK
-143 QMNVLSPSIEPRA
+143 MNVLPPSIEPRA
-156 SGHIIEQIEMISEI
+156 SGHIIEQIEMVQEI
-170 IKNGFAYESNGSV
+170 VDAGFAYESNGSV
-183 YFDVLKYAD
+183 YFDVLKYSES
-192 TNDYGK
+192 NDYGK

-212 EERRSLEGQEEKKNP
+212 EERRTLEGQAEKKTP

-259 SAMSDKYLGK
+259 SAMSDKYLGDN
-269 QFDIHAGGMDL
+269 FDIHAGGMDL

-292 HSCGRSTPRYWMHN
+292 HSCGRSTPKYWLHN

-363 EALQAAEKGFQRLM
+363 EALQAAEKGYKRLM
-377 NAAAKADGLLTS
+377 NAASKIEEIVA
-389 ENSDMDV
+389 SDQNDLDIIS
-396 QAWADKLYEQMN
+396 WKEKIYEQMDT
-408 NDMATPQVIATLFES
+408 DMATPQMVASLFEA
-423 AKWINEIDAK
+423 AKWINELSAK
-433 KLSISSED
+433 KLKID
-441 KVLLK
+441 QK
-446 NTFFNFT
+446 NKDILVATFVSFLFD
-453 FNILGLVNEDAGNN
+453 ILGLEAESDGNS
-467 EALDGVMNMVLDIR
+467 EALDGVMNLVLDIR
-481 KSAKE
+481 KSAKS
-486 NKDWT
+486 NKDWG
-491 TADKIRDGLKEA
+491 TADKIRDGLKDA
-503 GVEVMDGKEGS
+503 GIEVMDSREG
-514 THKLN
+514 TTYKLN

>member
-1 MVVYRVKPSIQKPII
+1 MASQ
-16 LLDLNTLPRY
+16 
-26 ICPMS
+26 
-31 SRLHIYNTL
+31 LHIYNTL
-40 TKQTEEFQPIDPPFV
+40 TKQTEEFKPIEPPFV

-135 NAYHNALK
+135 NAYHHALQ
-143 QMNVLSPSIEPRA
+143 QMNVLPPSIEPRA
-156 SGHIIEQIEMISEI
+156 SGHIIEQIEMVTEI
-170 IKNGFAYESNGSV
+170 IENGFAYESNGSV
-183 YFDVLKYAD
+183 YFDVLKYAE
-192 TNDYGK
+192 TNDYGR

-259 SAMSDKYLGK
+259 SAMGDKYLGK

-312 GQKMAKSLNNG
+312 GQKMAKRLNNG
-323 VLIEE
+323 VLIQE
-328 LFSGNHHLLE
+328 LFSGDHHLLE
-338 QAYSPMTLRFFL
+338 QAYTPMTLRFFL

-363 EALQAAEKGFQRLM
+363 DALQAAEKGYKRLM
-377 NAAAKADGLLTS
+377 NASAKSENLPTAD
-389 ENSDMDV
+389 NSDMNV
-396 QAWADKLYEQMN
+396 AEWSEKLYAQMN
-408 NDMATPQVIATLFES
+408 EDMATPQVIASLFEA

-433 KLSISSED
+433 NLKINNSD
-441 KVLLK
+441 KSLLHT
-446 NTFFNFT
+446 TFHTFT
-453 FNILGLVNEDAGNN
+453 FQILGLVSEDAGNN

-486 NKDWT
+486 NKDWP

-514 THKLN
+514 TYKLNS

>member
-1 MVVYRVKPSIQKPII
+1 
-16 LLDLNTLPRY
+16 
-26 ICPMS
+26 MS
-31 SRLHIYNTL
+31 SRLHLYNSL
-40 TKQTEEFQPIDPPFV
+40 TKQTEEFKPINTPYV

-72 SRGAV
+72 SRGAI
-77 MMDVLFRYLTHSEY
+77 MMDVLFRYLTHLNF

-108 ADEGEDKIGKIA
+108 ADEGEDKIGQIA
-120 KANKVEPMEVAQQYT
+120 KANRIEPMEVAQQYT
-135 NAYHNALK
+135 NAYHHVLQ
-143 QMNVLSPSIEPRA
+143 QMNVLPPSIEPRA
-156 SGHIIEQIEMISEI
+156 SGHILEQIEMIQEI

-183 YFDVLKYAD
+183 YFDVLKYAE

-198 LSGRKIEDLIAGAG
+198 LSGRKLEDLMAGAG
-212 EERRSLEGQEEKKNP
+212 QERRNLEGQEEKKNP
-227 NDFALWKKATPEHIM
+227 NDFALWKKASKEHIM

-259 SAMSDKYLGK
+259 SAMSEKYLGK

-280 LFPHHESEIAQS
+280 LFPHHESEIAQTTA
-292 HSCGRSTPRYWMHN
+292 CGCSTPSYWIHN

-328 LFSGNHHLLE
+328 LFSGNHHLLD

-363 EALQAAEKGFQRLM
+363 EALQAAEKGFQRMM
-377 NAAAKADGLLTS
+377 NAAAKSESLPTADV
-389 ENSDMDV
+389 SDMNV
-396 QAWADKLYEQMN
+396 SAWKDKLYEQMN
-408 NDMATPQVIATLFES
+408 NDMATPQVIATLFEA

-433 KLSISSED
+433 KQTISAED
-441 KVLLK
+441 KAILHE
-446 NTFFNFT
+446 TFHVFT
-453 FNILGLVNEDAGNN
+453 FGMLGLASEAAGNN
-467 EALDGVMNMVLDIR
+467 EALNGVMKLVLDIR

-486 NKDWT
+486 NKDWPM
-491 TADKIRDGLKEA
+491 ADKIRDGLKEA
-503 GVEVMDGKEGS
+503 GIEVMDGKEGS
-514 THKLN
+514 TYKLN

>member
-1 MVVYRVKPSIQKPII
+1 
-16 LLDLNTLPRY
+16 
-26 ICPMS
+26 MS
-31 SRLHIYNTL
+31 SRLHLYNSL
-40 TKQTEEFQPIDPPFV
+40 TKQTEEFKPINTPYV

-72 SRGAV
+72 SRGAI
-77 MMDVLFRYLTHSEY
+77 MMDVLFRYLTHLNF

-108 ADEGEDKIGKIA
+108 ADEGEDKIGQIA
-120 KANKVEPMEVAQQYT
+120 KANRIEPMEVAQQYA
-135 NAYHNALK
+135 NAYHHVLQ
-143 QMNVLSPSIEPRA
+143 QMNVLPPSIEPRA
-156 SGHIIEQIEMISEI
+156 SGHILEQIEMIQEI

-183 YFDVLKYAD
+183 YFDVLKYAE

-198 LSGRKIEDLIAGAG
+198 LSGRKLEDLMAGAG
-212 EERRSLEGQEEKKNP
+212 QERRNLEGQEEKKNP
-227 NDFALWKKATPEHIM
+227 NDFALWKKASKEHIM

-259 SAMSDKYLGK
+259 SAMSEKYLGK

-280 LFPHHESEIAQS
+280 LFPHHESEIAQTTA
-292 HSCGRSTPRYWMHN
+292 CGCSTPSYWIHN

-328 LFSGNHHLLE
+328 LFSGNHHLLD

-363 EALQAAEKGFQRLM
+363 EALQAAEKGFQRMM
-377 NAAAKADGLLTS
+377 NAAAKSESLPTADV
-389 ENSDMDV
+389 SDMNV
-396 QAWADKLYEQMN
+396 SAWKDKLYEQMN
-408 NDMATPQVIATLFES
+408 NDMATPQVIATLFEA

-433 KLSISSED
+433 KQTISAED
-441 KVLLK
+441 KAILHE
-446 NTFFNFT
+446 TFHVFT
-453 FNILGLVNEDAGNN
+453 FGMLGLASEAAGNN
-467 EALDGVMNMVLDIR
+467 EALNGVMKLVLDIR

-486 NKDWT
+486 NKDWL

-503 GVEVMDGKEGS
+503 GIEVMDGKEGS
-514 THKLN
+514 TYKLN

>member
-1 MVVYRVKPSIQKPII
+1 
-16 LLDLNTLPRY
+16 
-26 ICPMS
+26 MS
-31 SRLHIYNTL
+31 SRLHLYNSL
-40 TKQTEEFQPIDPPFV
+40 TKQTEEFKPINTPYV

-72 SRGAV
+72 SRGAI
-77 MMDVLFRYLTHSEY
+77 MMDVLFRYLTHLNF

-108 ADEGEDKIGKIA
+108 ADEGEDKIGQIA
-120 KANKVEPMEVAQQYT
+120 KANRIEPMEVAQQYT
-135 NAYHNALK
+135 NAYHHVLQ
-143 QMNVLSPSIEPRA
+143 QMNVLPPSIEPRA
-156 SGHIIEQIEMISEI
+156 SGHILEQIEMIQEI

-183 YFDVLKYAD
+183 YFDVLKYAE

-198 LSGRKIEDLIAGAG
+198 LSGRKLEDLMAGAG
-212 EERRSLEGQEEKKNP
+212 QERRNLEGQEEKKNP
-227 NDFALWKKATPEHIM
+227 NDFALWKKASKEHIM

-259 SAMSDKYLGK
+259 SAMSEKYLGK

-280 LFPHHESEIAQS
+280 LFPHHESEIAQTTA
-292 HSCGRSTPRYWMHN
+292 CGCSTPSYWIHN

-328 LFSGNHHLLE
+328 LFSGNHHLLD

-363 EALQAAEKGFQRLM
+363 EALQAAEKGFQRMM
-377 NAAAKADGLLTS
+377 NAAAKSESLPTADV
-389 ENSDMDV
+389 SDMNV
-396 QAWADKLYEQMN
+396 SAWKDKLYEQMN
-408 NDMATPQVIATLFES
+408 NDMATPQVIATLFEA

-433 KLSISSED
+433 KQMISAED
-441 KVLLK
+441 KAILHE
-446 NTFFNFT
+446 TFHVFT
-453 FNILGLVNEDAGNN
+453 FGMLGLASEAAGNN
-467 EALDGVMNMVLDIR
+467 EALNGVMKLVLDIR

-486 NKDWT
+486 NKDWL

-503 GVEVMDGKEGS
+503 GIEVMDGKEGS
-514 THKLN
+514 TYKLN

>member
-1 MVVYRVKPSIQKPII
+1 
-16 LLDLNTLPRY
+16 
-26 ICPMS
+26 MS
-31 SRLHIYNTL
+31 SRLHLYNSL
-40 TKQTEEFQPIDPPFV
+40 TKQTEEFKPINTPYV

-72 SRGAV
+72 SRGAI
-77 MMDVLFRYLTHSEY
+77 MMDVLFRYLTHLNF

-108 ADEGEDKIGKIA
+108 ADEGEDKIGQIA
-120 KANKVEPMEVAQQYT
+120 KANRIEPMEVAQQYT
-135 NAYHNALK
+135 NAYHHVLQ
-143 QMNVLSPSIEPRA
+143 QMNVLPPSIEPRA
-156 SGHIIEQIEMISEI
+156 SGHILEQIEMIQEI

-183 YFDVLKYAD
+183 YFDVLKYAE

-198 LSGRKIEDLIAGAG
+198 LSGRKLEDLMAGAG
-212 EERRSLEGQEEKKNP
+212 QERRNLEGQEEKKNP
-227 NDFALWKKATPEHIM
+227 NDFALWKKASKEHIM

-259 SAMSDKYLGK
+259 SAMSEKYLGK

-280 LFPHHESEIAQS
+280 LFPHHESEIAQTTA
-292 HSCGRSTPRYWMHN
+292 CGCSTPSYWIHN

-328 LFSGNHHLLE
+328 LFSGNHHLLD

-363 EALQAAEKGFQRLM
+363 EALQAAEKGFQRMM
-377 NAAAKADGLLTS
+377 NAAAKSESLPTADV
-389 ENSDMDV
+389 SDMNV
-396 QAWADKLYEQMN
+396 SAWKDKLYEQMN
-408 NDMATPQVIATLFES
+408 NDMATPQVIATLFEA

-433 KLSISSED
+433 KQMISAED
-441 KVLLK
+441 KAILHE
-446 NTFFNFT
+446 TFHVFT
-453 FNILGLVNEDAGNN
+453 FGMLGLASEAAGNN
-467 EALDGVMNMVLDIR
+467 EALNGVMKLVLDIR

-486 NKDWT
+486 NKDWPM
-491 TADKIRDGLKEA
+491 ADKIRDGLKEA
-503 GVEVMDGKEGS
+503 GIEVMDGKEGS
-514 THKLN
+514 TYKLN